1 MDTVSAEI
9 RSRVMAKVRS
19 QRNRSTEWRL
29 RSALVRAGVR
39 GWTLNVNE
47 IPGTPD
53 FVFLAERL
61 AVFVDGCFWH
71 GCPACK
77 RIPSSNVEYWRE
89 KIERNRRRDRT
100 VCARLKKDGWK
111 VLRIWEHQLDR
122 PDSLV
127 ARIRMLTDNGINTA
141 KKPAA
146 RLTAGP

>member
-122 PDSLV
+122 ADSLV
-127 ARIRMLTDNGINTA
+127 ARIRMLTDNGITTA

-146 RLTAGP
+146 RLTAGR